1 MTHIFTTN
9 KAKKPEY
16 QALVD
21 DFEEYDTDAATKE
34 TTSVRKESSKK

>member
-1 MTHIFTTN
+1 MTHIFTKN

-16 QALVD
+16 QALIE
-21 DFEEYDTDAATKE
+21 DFEECDTDAVRKE